1 MDRMDRIKTAEV
13 SNLTRA
19 LSLALALTFALSPAA
34 LARQQEVQTPRQ
46 SAPEIVKPTQTT
58 AQTPAP
64 SSAEADAA
72 ASVAEFDVNG
82 MKVLV
87 KRRAGSQTVAAGL
100 FLRGGVRNVTAENA
114 GIEALMLDAATEA
127 SQNFP
132 RERMRRELARMGTA
146 ISYGVNYDFS
156 ALTLGSTRANFDR
169 SWEIFIDGALRPTFA
184 TEDVERV
191 RNRLVTSLRDDA
203 DTPDSHLAQ
212 LQSRVAYAGHPYI
225 NNPRGT
231 VETVSRITVA
241 DLRRYHAQI
250 MQTSRLLLVVVGDLD
265 PQVFRRRA
273 TAAFGKLPR
282 GNYRPSPLPQLSFA
296 APTLDVTERALETNY
311 VQGVFA
317 APALTSEDIYPMRIA
332 SSILQNRVITEVRY
346 RRSLSYAPDAFLYS
360 QGANVGGIY
369 VTTDDVNQSVSVMLA
384 EIARIQRDPVTEEE
398 LRSTVQHYLTRHY
411 LGQETNAA
419 QAGNLAQYELLG
431 GGWRNSF
438 TFLDRLR
445 AVTPD
450 DVRRVSQT
458 YMRNMR
464 FVVLGDPRRVDKTI
478 FLPPTTAGE

>member
-1 MDRMDRIKTAEV
+1 
-13 SNLTRA
+13 
-19 LSLALALTFALSPAA
+19 
-34 LARQQEVQTPRQ
+34 
-46 SAPEIVKPTQTT
+46 
-58 AQTPAP
+58 
-64 SSAEADAA
+64 
-72 ASVAEFDVNG
+72 
-82 MKVLV
+82 
-87 KRRAGSQTVAAGL
+87 
-100 FLRGGVRNVTAENA
+100 
-114 GIEALMLDAATEA
+114 
-127 SQNFP
+127 
-132 RERMRRELARMGTA
+132 MGTA

-156 ALTLGSTRANFDR
+156 ALTLGTTRANFER

-184 TEDVERV
+184 AEDVERV

-231 VETVSRITVA
+231 IESVSRITVA
-241 DLRRYHAQI
+241 DLKRHHAQT

-265 PQVFRRRA
+265 PQAVRQRV

-282 GNYRPSPLPQLSFA
+282 GNYQPSPLPQLSFA
-296 APTLDVTERALETNY
+296 APTLDITERALETNY

-384 EIARIQRDPVTEEE
+384 EIARIQREPVTEEE

-419 QAGNLAQYELLG
+419 QAGSLAQNELLG
-431 GGWRNSF
+431 GGWRNAF